1 MPIGIAAVNLPY
13 QNDITIKNKI
23 MATTKWAID
32 PTHSEIGFKV
42 KHMMFTNVSGKFDTY
57 DATIETDD
65 DNFENANMEFS
76 ANINSINTNNTD
88 RDNHLKSADFFDA
101 DNHPKLTF
109 KASSFTK
116 IDGHNYELTGD
127 LTIKGITKTVK
138 FPVEFSGLMKDPWGN
153 TKAGLNIEGKINRKD
168 WGLNWN
174 SALETGGVLV
184 GEEVKLNIELQLAK
198 Q

>member
-1 MPIGIAAVNLPY
+1 
-13 QNDITIKNKI
+13 

-42 KHMMFTNVSGKFDTY
+42 KHMMFTNVSGKFGIY
-57 DATIETDD
+57 DATIATEN
-65 DNFENANMEFS
+65 DNFENAVIEFS
-76 ANINSINTNNTD
+76 ADIDSINTNNTD
-88 RDNHLKSADFFDA
+88 RDNHLKSGDFFDA
-101 DNHPKLTF
+101 ENHPKLTF
-109 KASSFTK
+109 KASSFAK
-116 IDGHNYELTGD
+116 DGEDYELTGD
-127 LTIKGITKTVK
+127 LTLRGVTKSVK

-153 TKAGLNIEGKINRKD
+153 TKAGLNISGKINRKD

-198 Q
+198 L

>member
-1 MPIGIAAVNLPY
+1 
-13 QNDITIKNKI
+13 

-32 PTHSEIGFKV
+32 PAHSEIGFKV
-42 KHMMFTNVSGKFDTY
+42 KHMMFTNVSGKFEAF
-57 DATIETDD
+57 DATIVTED
-65 DNFENANMEFS
+65 DNFENASIGFS
-76 ANINSINTNNTD
+76 AEINSIDTHNTD

-116 IDGHNYELTGD
+116 TDDHNYELAGD
-127 LTIKGITKTVK
+127 LSLRGVTKSVK

-153 TKAGLNIEGKINRKD
+153 TKVGLNISGKINRKD

-184 GEEVKLNIELQLAK
+184 SEEVLLDIELQLIK

>member
-1 MPIGIAAVNLPY
+1 
-13 QNDITIKNKI
+13 

-42 KHMMFTNVSGKFDTY
+42 KHMMFTNVSGNFEKY
-57 DATIETDD
+57 EATITTED
-65 DNFENANMEFS
+65 DNFENAAIEFS
-76 ANINSINTNNTD
+76 ADINSINTRNAD
-88 RDNHLKSADFFDA
+88 RDTHLKSADFFDVE
-101 DNHPKLTF
+101 NYPKLIF

-116 IDGHNYELTGD
+116 IDNENYELAGD
-127 LTIKGITKTVK
+127 LEIHGVKKFVK
-138 FPVEFSGLMKDPWGN
+138 FPVEFSGLMTDPWGN
-153 TKAGLNIEGKINRKD
+153 TKAGLTISGKINRKD

-184 GEEVKLNIELQLAK
+184 SEEVRLNIELQLIK